1 MKYLGFYSS
10 QNLAEKCKEYGA
22 LFTWTLQG
30 NEIIIYYDK
39 EHPFISYM
47 FAISVELTHTYDSY
61 DLFEYISSTSND
73 IELKAEITS
82 IAQFLLSYK
91 KGILSNPFVKEWL
104 KRNNA
109 V

>member
-22 LFTWTLQG
+22 LFTWTFQG

-39 EHPFISYM
+39 EHPFISCM

-104 KRNNA
+104 VKKK
-109 V
+109 